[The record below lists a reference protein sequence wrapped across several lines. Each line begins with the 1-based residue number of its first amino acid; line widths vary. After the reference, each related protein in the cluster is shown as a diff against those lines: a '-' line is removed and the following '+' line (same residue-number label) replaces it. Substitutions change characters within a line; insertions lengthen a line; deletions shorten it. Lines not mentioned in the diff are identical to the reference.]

1 MYNFVIEDFEKI
13 DVKDYLRR
21 TVESHIFHSI
31 EWMKTVK
38 ETLGLS
44 YKIAMLKDNE
54 KVIASIPFL
63 TYRNF
68 IKGPSALPLHP
79 SGYYDTIVSDNDRFK
94 NVILNK
100 FFEYCLN
107 HKLYTQVPEI
117 NAISGYKNFFGY
129 SIYRMKIERTSPA
142 EEQIINRA
150 NIKRSKEMT
159 KNSDKCDLLCY
170 TGGLELLDKFYFL
183 YLQNKKELGTP
194 PFPKSYFRKII
205 ENFPQKAKIILVE
218 KQRQICS
225 SSLIINVSKKEL
237 YTYVICTPRLYKSG
251 RSSHLIYIQAAKE
264 AQNLGCSL
272 INYGRSID
280 GSGPA
285 FFKSRY
291 GLEIIPLL
299 IYSPYKNWV
308 VTNPK
313 KTILRH
319 AVTIWKKLPIPLTR
333 VGGVLFA
340 KHVI

>member
-1 MYNFVIEDFEKI
+1 M
-13 DVKDYLRR
+13 
-21 TVESHIFHSI
+21 
-31 EWMKTVK
+31 
-38 ETLGLS
+38 
-44 YKIAMLKDNE
+44 
-54 KVIASIPFL
+54 
-63 TYRNF
+63 
-68 IKGPSALPLHP
+68 
-79 SGYYDTIVSDNDRFK
+79 
-94 NVILNK
+94 
-100 FFEYCLN
+100 
-107 HKLYTQVPEI
+107 
-117 NAISGYKNFFGY
+117 
-129 SIYRMKIERTSPA
+129 
-142 EEQIINRA
+142 
-150 NIKRSKEMT
+150 
-159 KNSDKCDLLCY
+159 
-170 TGGLELLDKFYFL
+170 
-183 YLQNKKELGTP
+183 KELGTP
-194 PFPKSYFRKII
+194 PFPKSYFRQII